1 MNATELKGFIKKRAK
16 ELGFEGV
23 GVAKA
28 ERLDDA
34 ALLLQSWLDEG
45 QHGTMSYMEN
55 HFEKRVDPRVL
66 VPGAKTVISFLHNYH
81 QPDLKWVDD
90 QPKIASYAVGR
101 DYHKVLKKKLKI
113 LFQEIEEKVGTVNGR
128 IFTDSAPVMERQWA
142 EKSGLGW
149 RGKHTLLI
157 HPQKGSWFFLA
168 EIISDLELEPDSPIR
183 DHCGTCTRCIDAC
196 PTDAIS
202 PQGYLMDGS
211 KCISYLTIE
220 SKESIPKEYKGKIE
234 NWAFGCDI
242 CQDVCPWNRF
252 AKAHQ
257 EPDFQ
262 PRADYAS
269 LSRKDWD
276 EMTEEQF
283 DKWFFGTPVKRAKYK
298 GLKRNIDFLRK

>member
-1 MNATELKGFIKKRAK
+1 MNTVEIKQFIQARAK
-16 ELGFEGV
+16 ELGFSDV

-28 ERLDDA
+28 ERLDEA
-34 ALLLQSWLDEG
+34 AILLRSWLDAG

-55 HFEKRVDPRVL
+55 HFEKRVDPRQL
-66 VPGAKTVISFLHNYH
+66 VPGAKTVISFLYNYH
-81 QPDLKWVDD
+81 QPNLDWKEG

-101 DYHKVLKKKLKI
+101 DYHKVIKKKLKI
-113 LFQEIEEKVGTVNGR
+113 LFREIEDKVGVFNGR

-157 HPQKGSWFFLA
+157 HPKKGSWFFLA
-168 EIISDLELEPDSPIR
+168 EIISDLDLVPDSPIE

-202 PQGYLMDGS
+202 LEGYTMNGS

-220 SKESIPKEYKGKIE
+220 KKDAMPKAFEGKMEDWI
-234 NWAFGCDI
+234 FGCDI

-252 AKAHQ
+252 AKAHD

-262 PRADYAS
+262 PRADYVS
-269 LSRKDWD
+269 LSRKDWA
-276 EMTEEQF
+276 EMTEAQF
-283 DKWFFGTPVKRAKYK
+283 DEWFFGTPVKRTKYE
-298 GLKRNIDFLRK
+298 GLKRNIEFLRK